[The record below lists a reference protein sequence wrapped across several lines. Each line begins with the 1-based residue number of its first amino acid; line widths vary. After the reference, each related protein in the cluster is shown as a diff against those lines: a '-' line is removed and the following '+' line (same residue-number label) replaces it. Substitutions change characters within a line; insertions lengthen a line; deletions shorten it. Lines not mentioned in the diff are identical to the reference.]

1 MGLHGQTAWS
11 LEEVVQLIRTIHS
24 CFTPPY
30 TIVIYS
36 LYSMGEVQRALA
48 AAEGKQANGK
58 DKLQVT
64 KFVMVKVS
72 SRRCCL

>member
-1 MGLHGQTAWS
+1 MVRLPGALKK
-11 LEEVVQLIRTIHS
+11 LFCLVRTIHN

-36 LYSMGEVQRALA
+36 LYSMGEVQRALE
-48 AAEGKQANGK
+48 AAEGKQSIGK